1 MFRALAVGVVLAAFA
16 CATLQ
21 TGMLSGKLT
30 EKDGDTYPVAI
41 GWESKGR
48 DHSTGDMMMTLPSG
62 ERFRGSFV
70 RISTGVKYG
79 PALSLFNVWNSYS
92 TWGGMWGLPF
102 GTFGEF
108 TRAYSGKVLG
118 SLSSQEGGLIRCK
131 FEVTDPQVGFIS
143 GGTGECQIA
152 KGGHIRLIY

>member
-1 MFRALAVGVVLAAFA
+1 MLRLLVLGFVFAFLA

-21 TGMLSGKLT
+21 TGILPGKLT
-30 EKDGDTYPVAI
+30 EKDGESYSVTL
-41 GWESKGR
+41 GWESNGTVH
-48 DHSTGDMMMTLPSG
+48 DMGDMMLTLPNA

-79 PALSLFNVWNSYS
+79 PSMSLYNVWNSYS
-92 TWGGMWGLPF
+92 TWGGGWGMPF
-102 GTFGEF
+102 GSYGEW

-131 FEVTDPQVGFIS
+131 FEVTDAQVGFIS
-143 GGTGECQIA
+143 GGTGECQTST
-152 KGGHIRLIY
+152 GGKIQLKY